1 MAIDYKPEQND
12 YTNLTPFKT
21 WLVNQ
26 INTWGINN
34 FPFLESDFDKL
45 SNYGMMMK
53 LMKAMN
59 DVIGNQNLVESDMS
73 NLFNAFTELQ
83 NYINNY
89 FDNLDVQDEINN
101 KLDEMTESGELL
113 NMIKGYVDPFINEQ
127 NSKITHIENK
137 VDAVVTGSPLVASSV
152 SEMTD
157 TTRIYVNTTDGY
169 WYYYN
174 GEEWVQGGIY
184 QATGDS
190 ENYIYQTKLTNF
202 GNYETN
208 KYVDYTNGNT
218 YNLNNNYASDYIEV
232 MKESKIIIGNFTTI
246 TADSRG
252 LAFYDE
258 NKTFISGVQYPSNSS
273 GIEAITPQNAK
284 YLRFTFHVTNETTIV
299 KIIFKNEILIS
310 NLLNS
315 SIKINFDVTTKIKEH
330 EYNRAFVS
338 KNNGTLQIYTNT
350 NMKYSDYIPINSD
363 VVLTLI
369 LTSTHDD
376 ERGLAFYDSSLSF
389 ISGQGYTSSLLKVTV
404 PESAKYVRLTLSE
417 VDNIYYLTSNKNFS
431 SLFENNNIINS
442 RPSDSKSKIISTF
455 SNLLAIGDSLTTGT
469 FNHNEGGS
477 TEYVEF
483 EKYSWPTQ
491 LNKATGIE
499 VDNMGQG
506 GLSTKRWYETQ
517 QGRITGGHDIC
528 VINLG
533 ANDTQANGMTVALF
547 EQYMQLIIN
556 KVKETNPKIKIFL
569 ASLLPNYYFANRS
582 WFAPFRRKLI
592 DIANNNTDCY
602 LVDLTLYSDCLANTV
617 YSQGHL
623 TALGYKKE
631 SDELIGYISDIME
644 KNIDDFKWIQFIDT
658 DYEYIED

>member
-1 MAIDYKPEQND
+1 MDKLKYIKLENEDGSYSDSIPLAVDSDHVDVNGKTLTKELIDKANNSD
-12 YTNLTPFKT
+12 ISNLQ
-21 WLVNQ
+21 NQ
-26 INTWGINN
+26 ING
-34 FPFLESDFDKL
+34 LAS
-45 SNYGMMMK
+45 
-53 LMKAMN
+53 
-59 DVIGNQNLVESDMS
+59 
-73 NLFNAFTELQ
+73 
-83 NYINNY
+83 
-89 FDNLDVQDEINN
+89 
-101 KLDEMTESGELL
+101 
-113 NMIKGYVDPFINEQ
+113 
-127 NSKITHIENK
+127 
-137 VDAVVTGSPLVASSV
+137 GSPLVASSV

-157 TTRIYVNTTDGY
+157 ISRIYVNITDGK
-169 WYYYN
+169 WYYYD
-174 GEEWVQGGIY
+174 GDSWEIGGTY

-202 GNYETN
+202 GNYESDKFVN
-208 KYVDYTNGNT
+208 YTNGNT

-232 MKESKIIIGNFTTI
+232 MEESKVIIGNFTTI
-246 TADSRG
+246 TADARG

-258 NKTFISGVQYPSNSS
+258 NKTFISGVQYPSNST
-273 GIEAITPQNAK
+273 GIEVITPKNAK
-284 YLRFTFHVTNETTIV
+284 YLRFTFHTTNETTTV
-299 KIIFKNEILIS
+299 KIIFKMEILTS

-315 SIKINFDVTTKIKEH
+315 SIEINFDVTTKIKEH

-350 NMKYSDYIPINSD
+350 TMKYSDYIPINSD

-369 LTSTHDD
+369 LSSTYDD
-376 ERGLAFYDSSLSF
+376 DRGLAFYDSSLSF
-389 ISGQGYTSSLLKVTV
+389 ISGQGYTSSLLKVAV
-404 PESAKYVRLTLSE
+404 PESAKYVRLTLND
-417 VDNIYYLTSNKNFS
+417 VDSVYYVTSNKNFS

-442 RPSDSKSKIISTF
+442 RPTDSKSKIISTF

-469 FNHNEGGS
+469 FNHNEGGT
-477 TEYVEF
+477 TEYIEI
-483 EKYSWPTQ
+483 EKYSYPTQ
-491 LNKATGIE
+491 LSKATGIE

-528 VINLG
+528 IINLG

-569 ASLLPNYYFANRS
+569 ASLLPNYYYANRS

-602 LVDLTLYSDCLANTV
+602 FVDLTLYSDCLAGTV

-644 KNIDDFKWIQFIDT
+644 NNIEDFKYVQFIGT
-658 DYEYIED
+658 DYEYIES